1 MVLESLFYV
10 EPIAVCYFRTV
21 TGPISQSPPPGSA
34 TAPGKERAALSREL
48 SEFLI
53 ELSIALHKHAMY
65 PEGHPSLAPSAN
77 GVVRRGDALLQD
89 RPSISLGVARNQLV
103 IEGVATDPRH
113 PVLAELAGRL
123 HRHHLGAITFSRGLE
138 PTEVQDAL
146 WTIAVEADRSGQPL
160 GLGDPARLSAWKHIR
175 LHPLTYERLELLDRG
190 PVLPTDLTTD
200 GGAGDDE
207 FTRDARVRG
216 AQLWIGLARAA
227 MAGQIGDD
235 ESPPTK
241 PAVIA
246 RALDDHT
253 RSEAYDQVIVGYL
266 LQIADELKQAGGQE
280 AVELRRRMS
289 KLVVEMRPE
298 TLRRLVDMGGDTA
311 QRRKF
316 VIDASH
322 GMAVDAVLDIM
333 SAAADASKQTVSAPL
348 MRMLSKLA
356 AHAEQGSATARPVAD
371 DALRDQVRALLTGWE
386 LADPNPEAYG
396 LALQRLSRAGPE
408 VSASVER
415 VHLAE
420 PERIVKMSLEVDV
433 VGPNVYRACATLVDQ
448 GRLAELVTL
457 LEEAPPGT
465 SAATDLWEKVVSV
478 GTLTLALSQEPVDFA
493 TVDRLLPRLGERAA
507 GPMLDAM
514 AAAEVR
520 ATRRAILDRLVRI
533 GPVLGPSIT
542 ERLSDERWYVKRNL
556 LALLDELPEPPAGF
570 SALQWVG
577 HSDARV
583 RLEALKLGLKS
594 PAERDR
600 VLGRALA
607 DPEGRLVRLALM
619 TATAGLPAAAVPRVV
634 ALMQNRQLPA
644 DLRLLAIRVLG
655 CSQAPQALDTLLSLV
670 DGGRSLFGKQ
680 KILPKTREVVVAL
693 SALASGWGHEP
704 LAMNMLARAAVSPDP
719 EIRAA
724 TDPKSGA

>member
-1 MVLESLFYV
+1 
-10 EPIAVCYFRTV
+10 V
-21 TGPISQSPPPGSA
+21 TGPIGQPPGYSP
-34 TAPGKERAALSREL
+34 TAGKERAALSREL

-65 PEGHPSLAPSAN
+65 PEGHPSLAPAAN
-77 GVVRRGDALLQD
+77 GVVRRGDLLMQD

-138 PTEVQDAL
+138 PIEVQDAL
-146 WTIAVEADRSGQPL
+146 RTIAVEADRSGQPL
-160 GLGDPARLSAWKHIR
+160 GLGDPARLSAWKHVR

-200 GGAGDDE
+200 GGGDDE
-207 FTRDARVRG
+207 FSRDSRVRG

-227 MAGQIGDD
+227 LAGQITDD

-241 PAVIA
+241 PAAIA
-246 RALDDHT
+246 MAIENHGRN
-253 RSEAYDQVIVGYL
+253 EAYDQVIVGYL
-266 LQIADELKQAGGQE
+266 LQIADELKRAGGQE

-289 KLVVEMRPE
+289 KLIVEMRPE
-298 TLRRLVDMGGDTA
+298 TLRHLIDMGGDTA

-322 GMAVDAVLDIM
+322 GMAVDAVLDIVR
-333 SAAADASKQTVSAPL
+333 AAADNSKQTVSAPL

-356 AHAEQGSATARPVAD
+356 AHAEQGSMTARPVAD
-371 DALRDQVRALLTGWE
+371 TALRDQVRDLLTGWD

-396 LALQRLSRAGPE
+396 LALQRLSRSAPQ
-408 VSASVER
+408 VSASVDR
-415 VHLAE
+415 MHSSE
-420 PERIVKMSLEVDV
+420 PERIVKMSLEVDA
-433 VGPNVYRACATLVDQ
+433 VGPNVYRACKTLVDQ

-465 SAATDLWEKVVSV
+465 SAATELWDRVVSV
-478 GTLTLALSQEPVDFA
+478 GTLTQALSHEPIDFV

-514 AAAEVR
+514 ADAEVR

-542 ERLSDERWYVKRNL
+542 ERLSDDRWYVKRNL
-556 LALLDELPEPPAGF
+556 LALLDELAELPPGF
-570 SALQWVG
+570 SALQWVS
-577 HSDARV
+577 HPDARV
-583 RLEALKLGLKS
+583 RLVAFKLGLKS

-600 VLGRALA
+600 VLGLALA

-619 TATAGLPAAAVPRVV
+619 AGTTGLPAATVPRVV
-634 ALMQNRQLPA
+634 ALVQNRQLPA

-655 CSQAPQALDTLLSLV
+655 CSQAPQALHTLLSLV
-670 DGGRSLFGKQ
+670 DGGRSWFGKQ
-680 KILPKTREVVVAL
+680 KILPKSRELLAAL
-693 SALASGWGHEP
+693 TALASGWGLDP

-724 TDPKSGA
+724 TDPESGA